1 MAREENGHRGDALA
15 HARRHACVTHLLRGR
30 ADVRHIQEL
39 LGHERLETTAVYT
52 RVEIENLKRALAKAH
67 PRHRASRVPGKGRK

>member
-1 MAREENGHRGDALA
+1 ML
-15 HARRHACVTHLLRGR
+15 RHACATHLLQGG

-52 RVEIENLKRALAKAH
+52 RVDTKALRDALARAH
-67 PRHRASRVPGKGRK
+67 PRERGRT

>member
-1 MAREENGHRGDALA
+1 ML
-15 HARRHACVTHLLRGR
+15 RHACATHVLRGG

-52 RVEIENLKRALAKAH
+52 RVEIQDLREALARAH
-67 PRHRASRVPGKGRK
+67 PRERGRR

>member
-1 MAREENGHRGDALA
+1 ML
-15 HARRHACVTHLLRGR
+15 RHACATHVLRGG

-52 RVEIENLKRALAKAH
+52 RVEIGDLKDALARAH
-67 PRHRASRVPGKGRK
+67 PRERGRR

>member
-1 MAREENGHRGDALA
+1 ML
-15 HARRHACVTHLLRGR
+15 RHACATHLLRGG

-52 RVEIENLKRALAKAH
+52 RVEIQELREALARAH
-67 PRHRASRVPGKGRK
+67 PRERRRK

>member
-1 MAREENGHRGDALA
+1 VQFVVWW
-15 HARRHACVTHLLRGR
+15 HAKRAGIRTRISPHMLRHACATHLLQGG

-52 RVEIENLKRALAKAH
+52 RVDTKALRDALARAH
-67 PRHRASRVPGKGRK
+67 PRERGRT